1 MIKIIVKSN
10 TTSKSI
16 IADENRTLRSILEE
30 AGVDYSVGTTSLD
43 GVSLPAGGID
53 KTFADYGV
61 TEKCYLMN
69 VAKMDNAAA
78 IKIVGGVAVIESALK
93 LEDIKKLAKYRPAAL
108 SLFEGTGKDKEE
120 VFAIGA
126 GRGYGSIS
134 TFGASFGSHTTTD
147 GKATITIE
155 IPEGTEDPKAYIADK
170 VGVAILNLN
179 KVEAQFEAANA
190 DIDQEIAAIN
200 ANITVM

>member
-1 MIKIIVKSN
+1 MIKVIVKKN
-10 TTSKSI
+10 TTAQSMI
-16 IADENRTLRSILEE
+16 IDENTTLRQALEN
-30 AGVDYSVGTTSLD
+30 AGVDYSVGVTSLD

-61 TEKCYLMN
+61 GEKCYLMN
-69 VAKMDNAAA
+69 VAKVDNAAA
-78 IKIVGGVAVIESALK
+78 IKIVGGVAVIESTLK

-120 VFAIGA
+120 VFQIGA

-134 TFGASFGSHTTTD
+134 TYGASFGSHTTTD

-190 DIDQEIAAIN
+190 EIDDEIAAIN

>member
-69 VAKMDNAAA
+69 VAKVDNAAA

-93 LEDIKKLAKYRPAAL
+93 LEDIKKLKKYRPNAL
-108 SLFEGTGKDKEE
+108 SLFEGSGKDKEE
-120 VFAIGA
+120 VFQIGA

-134 TFGASFGSHTTTD
+134 TYGASFGSHTTTD

>member
-10 TTSKSI
+10 TASKSI

-61 TEKCYLMN
+61 AEKCYLMN
-69 VAKMDNAAA
+69 VTKMDNAAA

-93 LEDIKKLAKYRPAAL
+93 LEDIKKLTKYRPAAL

-120 VFAIGA
+120 VFQIGA

-134 TFGASFGSHTTTD
+134 TYGASFGGHTTTD

>member
-120 VFAIGA
+120 VFQIGA

>member
-120 VFAIGA
+120 VFQIGA

-134 TFGASFGSHTTTD
+134 TYGASFGSHTTTD

>member
-30 AGVDYSVGTTSLD
+30 TGVDYSVGTTSLD

-120 VFAIGA
+120 VFQIGA

>member
-69 VAKMDNAAA
+69 VAKVDNAAA

-120 VFAIGA
+120 VFQIGA

-134 TFGASFGSHTTTD
+134 TYGASFGGHTTTD

>member
-1 MIKIIVKSN
+1 MIKVTIKKN
-10 TTSKSI
+10 TTAQSVI
-16 IADENRTLRSILEE
+16 IDENTTLRQALEN
-30 AGVDYSVGTTSLD
+30 AGIDYSVGTTSLD
-43 GVSLPAGGID
+43 GVTLPAGGID
-53 KTFADYGV
+53 KTFADYGI

-69 VAKMDNAAA
+69 VAKFDNAAA

-108 SLFEGTGKDKEE
+108 RLFEGTGKDKEE
-120 VFAIGA
+120 VFVIGA

-134 TFGASFGSHTTTD
+134 TYGASFGGHTTTD

>member
-16 IADENRTLRSILEE
+16 IADENRTLRSVLEE
-30 AGVDYSVGTTSLD
+30 TGIDYTVGQTSLD
-43 GVSLPAGGID
+43 GATLPAGGID

-61 TEKCYLMN
+61 GEKCYLMN

-78 IKIVGGVAVIESALK
+78 IKIVGGVAVIESSLK

-120 VFAIGA
+120 VFQIGA

-134 TFGASFGSHTTTD
+134 TYGASFGSHTTTD

-179 KVEAQFEAANA
+179 KVEAQFEAANTE
-190 DIDQEIAAIN
+190 IDDEIAAIN

>member
-1 MIKIIVKSN
+1 MIKINIKNNISI
-10 TTSKSI
+10 KSI
-16 IADENRTLRSILEE
+16 IADENRTLRSVLEE
-30 AGVDYSVGTTSLD
+30 ADVDYASYTISINGTSLTHND
-43 GVSLPAGGID
+43 LD
-53 KTFADYGV
+53 KTFADYGI
-61 TEKCYLMN
+61 TEMCYLMTT
-69 VAKMDNAAA
+69 AKVENAAA

-93 LEDIKKLAKYRPAAL
+93 LEDIKKLKKYRPAAL

-120 VFAIGA
+120 VFQIGA

-134 TFGASFGSHTTTD
+134 TYGASFGGHTTTD

-190 DIDQEIAAIN
+190 DIDQEIDAIN